1 MIKISCV
8 ANSIK
13 SLAQKQAG
21 NIQQRA
27 SQIQLPKTL
36 DKINDFSRGANL
48 NRSMRA
54 SGKEYSIEM
63 FMNNFTSFLNKN
75 FRKGFQSVKA
85 GLDSISQNGQLK
97 KEIKN
102 AGSIEDYIG
111 TVLPKK
117 LKFLNRR

>member
-54 SGKEYSIEM
+54 SGKESSIEM

-85 GLDSISQNGQLK
+85 KGNSISQKAQLQKQIK
-97 KEIKN
+97 K
-102 AGSIEDYIG
+102 AGSIEDYVG
-111 TVLPKK
+111 TVLPKQ
-117 LKFLNRR
+117 LKK